1 MAGGGVRR
9 ILVWRVRR
17 VHGRVSRGGRR
28 ARLAGRGSALDT
40 AAPETKDAASTAG
53 VDASA
58 LSFVSLRGSAL
69 VSGRSF
75 HRDRFAPVCRV
86 SWRGRWG
93 EPRVDRFCRIVGG
106 SPSVGLRPKWPRCT
120 CGLCHFPRSPAGVRS
135 LFFSLH
141 LIAARSAPAVPNEGR
156 VFHPFSG
163 RLIFRLLGVVVPFFN
178 ASSPNSSWGKFSY
191 V

>member
-58 LSFVSLRGSAL
+58 LSFVSLGFRARIRPVLSQGPFCPGL
-69 VSGRSF
+69 SGVLAR
-75 HRDRFAPVCRV
+75 PL
-86 SWRGRWG
+86 GRTPGRPLLPDSGW
-93 EPRVDRFCRIVGG
+93 VAVGG
-106 SPSVGLRPKWPRCT
+106 SQAKVAALYLWTVPFPTEPRRCQI
-120 CGLCHFPRSPAGVRS
+120 PV
-135 LFFSLH
+135 FFS
-141 LIAARSAPAVPNEGR
+141 P
-156 VFHPFSG
+156 
-163 RLIFRLLGVVVPFFN
+163 
-178 ASSPNSSWGKFSY
+178 PNSCKVSSCCSQ
-191 V
+191 